1 MMSLKICG
9 CWRVPAHNPILPFLQ
24 EIGTFYNITSAST
37 GNGEI
42 ERPALLNAGRGVKHN
57 FKQARWQDEK
67 HLGALA
73 INMMDG
79 INKEPHLVTLRSNRM
94 ML

>member
-9 CWRVPAHNPILPFLQ
+9 CWRVPAHNPIFPFLQ
-24 EIGTFYNITSAST
+24 EIGTFYNINNRKQLCE
-37 GNGEI
+37 NGEI
-42 ERPALLNAGRGVKHN
+42 EGLLCCRPRC
-57 FKQARWQDEK
+57 QASKIRWQDEK

-79 INKEPHLVTLRSNRM
+79 INKEPHLEENIS
-94 ML
+94 